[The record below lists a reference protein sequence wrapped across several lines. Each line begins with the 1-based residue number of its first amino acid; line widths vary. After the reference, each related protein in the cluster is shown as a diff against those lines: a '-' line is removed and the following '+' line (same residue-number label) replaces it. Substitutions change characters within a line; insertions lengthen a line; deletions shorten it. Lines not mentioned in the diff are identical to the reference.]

1 MPKGDKHALNET
13 RKQKMRRA
21 REERQ
26 ERLLFL
32 ALGAVA
38 LIVLIIFGLGVLS
51 ANYGGVGALLAV
63 QFNQPIATVNG
74 SAIPIRKYQDQLRY
88 SAVNLN
94 AQLQQATLNLQQIG
108 SDPTLAFLKSSYEQQ
123 QQQIAIQLIGLPREM
138 LETMIEDELVRQ
150 EAARRNLSVTADE
163 VDQEIEQYVGYARPT
178 PTPTAGPSP
187 TPTKTGTPTRTPT
200 LTPQPTGTLT
210 PTTPTATPTIG
221 PTETPLPTPTPMLYQ
236 SYLDEKKKMF
246 DTITQNTNVS
256 ESAIRQM
263 IETSLLRRKLQQAL
277 GDQMPTTADQ
287 VQARHI
293 LVKTYED
300 ALKAQARVS
309 QGEDFAKLAQELSED
324 PGSKEAGGDL
334 GWFARG
340 AMVKDF
346 EDAAFALQ
354 PNQIS
359 PPITTTF
366 GVHLIQVT
374 AREQTRELDASALAQ
389 TRSRA
394 LEEWLQRAVADPSN
408 KIERAYN
415 EAYVPAEVKKILAL
429 FQSNPAPR

>member
-187 TPTKTGTPTRTPT
+187 TPTNRSSTANPSRAGV
-200 LTPQPTGTLT
+200 
-210 PTTPTATPTIG
+210 PTT
-221 PTETPLPTPTPMLYQ
+221 
-236 SYLDEKKKMF
+236 
-246 DTITQNTNVS
+246 N
-256 ESAIRQM
+256 
-263 IETSLLRRKLQQAL
+263 LL
-277 GDQMPTTADQ
+277 
-287 VQARHI
+287 
-293 LVKTYED
+293 
-300 ALKAQARVS
+300 
-309 QGEDFAKLAQELSED
+309 
-324 PGSKEAGGDL
+324 
-334 GWFARG
+334 
-340 AMVKDF
+340 
-346 EDAAFALQ
+346 
-354 PNQIS
+354 
-359 PPITTTF
+359 
-366 GVHLIQVT
+366 VHPSVT
-374 AREQTRELDASALAQ
+374 VG
-389 TRSRA
+389 RSRTA
-394 LEEWLQRAVADPSN
+394 
-408 KIERAYN
+408 
-415 EAYVPAEVKKILAL
+415 
-429 FQSNPAPR
+429 